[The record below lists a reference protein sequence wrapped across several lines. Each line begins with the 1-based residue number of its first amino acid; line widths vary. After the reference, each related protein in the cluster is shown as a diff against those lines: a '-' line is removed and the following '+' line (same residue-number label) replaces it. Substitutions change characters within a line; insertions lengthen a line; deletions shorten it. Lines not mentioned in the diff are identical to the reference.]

1 MIRYFRRMLPPLPVM
16 LSNIKWATVVPMA
29 RLVGRLRRRRQIISV
44 WPESPM
50 MLGPQVVLFM
60 HFDRYG
66 NVRPQILHYI
76 RELVENG
83 RSVVFVTNA
92 GLLSPAAMAS
102 LQEICA
108 GIIIRKNQGY
118 DFGAWRDGIAF
129 LGLPRA
135 DTEEVILANDS
146 IFGPVRPLADMLAR
160 IDYNLA
166 DIWGL
171 TESWQY
177 RYHLQSFFLA
187 FGKTALHSK
196 AFTKFWA
203 GVRPVPVKAYIVR
216 QYEIG
221 ITQAMMKGGLRCAAL
236 WPYQKLLE
244 MVDRREVEKLLP
256 LEEDDLGRLDPVH
269 ITRKLHVMR
278 LRDAV
283 ARRIPVNPSADLWR
297 QLLLQGFPFI
307 KRELLRDNPTRVE
320 DVHDWIHVLRDVI
333 GVDAEP
339 ILQDLRMMRKNQA
352 P

>member
-16 LSNIKWATVVPMA
+16 LSNIKWATLVPVA
-29 RLVGRLRRRRQIISV
+29 RLVGRARRRRQIISV
-44 WPESPM
+44 WPADEI
-50 MLGPQVVLFM
+50 MLGPMVVLFM

-66 NVRPQILHYI
+66 NVRAQILHYI
-76 RELVENG
+76 RELVANG
-83 RSVVFVTNA
+83 RSVVFVTNS
-92 GLLSPAAMAS
+92 GQLTPAAMAS
-102 LQEICA
+102 LQPLCA
-108 GIIIRKNQGY
+108 GIIIRANQGY
-118 DFGAWRDGIAF
+118 DFGAWREGIEF
-129 LGLPRA
+129 LQLPRA
-135 DTEEVILANDS
+135 DTEELILANDS
-146 IFGPVRPLADMLAR
+146 IFGPVRPLAEMLAR
-160 IDYNLA
+160 IDYGVA

-187 FGKTALHSK
+187 FGKAALQSR
-196 AFTKFWA
+196 AFAKFWDS
-203 GVRPVPVKAYIVR
+203 VRPVPVKAYIVR

-221 ITQAMMKGGLRCAAL
+221 ITQAMIKGGLRCAAL
-236 WPYQKLLE
+236 WPYQQLLE

-307 KRELLRDNPTRVE
+307 KRELLRDNPTGVE
-320 DVHDWIHVLRDVI
+320 DVHDWIHVVRDVI
-333 GVDAEP
+333 GADAEP
-339 ILQDLRMMRKNQA
+339 ILQDLRMMLKNQA